1 MDITEEIR
9 ASECEECG
17 VGHSDATDDEG
28 RRLCAADAAALQRR
42 GGLDIQWDDDAPSG
56 YELTPAVC
64 GRCGEEVKF
73 DEDDETWRVLGRLP
87 TAEEADPRVCLK
99 TPDRGMH
106 DPAHVAAPA
115 CGHCGQLVRL
125 APSGLWQLAGQADH
139 DGDDDNDECRACTV
153 CGESP
158 DNRHDPEGTP
168 EDPEPAETSQCLYCL
183 AQGPAELFEPI
194 ALRDDNVACKATA
207 CCEIRQAAERPAYYL
222 STLLRAVRAE
232 LAQASTA
239 ELAALA
245 VDLTGYTEAV
255 QAELMTREGG
265 AAALGDEW
273 ADRLFRKARRT

>member
-1 MDITEEIR
+1 MNITEEIR
-9 ASECEECG
+9 ADECEECG

-28 RRLCAADAAALQRR
+28 RRLCATDAAALQRR

-64 GRCGEEVKF
+64 GWCGEEVEF
-73 DEDDETWRVLGRLP
+73 CLDDETWRALGRLP
-87 TAEEADPRVCLK
+87 TAEEAHPWVCLK

-106 DPAHVAAPA
+106 DPAHAA
-115 CGHCGQLVRL
+115 
-125 APSGLWQLAGQADH
+125 
-139 DGDDDNDECRACTV
+139 
-153 CGESP
+153 
-158 DNRHDPEGTP
+158 
-168 EDPEPAETSQCLYCL
+168 EPAEASQCLYCL
-183 AQGPAELFEPI
+183 TQGPAELFEPI
-194 ALRDDNVACKATA
+194 ALRDDNVACKARA

-232 LAQASTA
+232 LSQASVA

-255 QAELMTREGG
+255 QSELMTREGG

-273 ADRLFRKARRT
+273 ADRLFRKARKA